1 MMRRRSIR
9 FPARFAAVL
18 LLGCLLGALPAPSG
32 VSLPATREVDLRFET
47 EDGVFLEGILELPEH
62 VPEGTRLPLVV
73 LVHSH
78 GRDRTSLLPLA
89 DALATRGYA
98 VALMDQRGHGAS
110 RSTRDHRIYAFPLL
124 PARELRKARED
135 QVLLLRELARH
146 PEVDT
151 SRVAF
156 VGVGYGALIAA
167 AAAAR
172 LPEVRALV
180 MVDVSDPVAGY
191 RPDRDLG
198 LFDRRPVLLV
208 TSAFPESRARARR
221 LAEYGS
227 GERTVAPLE
236 AYEERD
242 RLLPAGSPGIAIIL
256 DWLARHLPVAGR
268 ATGPAGR

>member
-1 MMRRRSIR
+1 MKYGRSIP
-9 FPARFAAVL
+9 FLSWFVAALVTGFLPGVLPAR
-18 LLGCLLGALPAPSG
+18 GD
-32 VSLPATREVDLRFET
+32 VSLPATREIDLRFET
-47 EDGVFLEGILELPEH
+47 PDGVFLEGVLELPDP
-62 VPEGTRLPLVV
+62 VREGARLPLVV

-89 DALATRGYA
+89 DALAGRGYA

-110 RSTRDHRIYAFPLL
+110 RSTRDRRIYAFPLL
-124 PARELRKARED
+124 PARELKKARED
-135 QVLLLRELARH
+135 QVLLLRELAGR

-180 MVDVSDPVAGY
+180 LVDVSDPVAGY

-198 LFDRRPVLLV
+198 LYDRRPVLLV
-208 TSAFPESRARARR
+208 ASAFPESRARARR

-227 GERTVAPLE
+227 GERKIVALE

-242 RLLPAGSPGIAIIL
+242 RLLPAGSPGIAAIL
-256 DWLARHLPVAGR
+256 DWLAERFPPPGQ
-268 ATGPAGR
+268 ATGSADR

>member
-1 MMRRRSIR
+1 M
-9 FPARFAAVL
+9 AAL
-18 LLGCLLGALPAPSG
+18 FLGFLLGGLPVRG
-32 VSLPATREVDLRFET
+32 EVSLPATREHDLRFET
-47 EDGVFLEGILELPEH
+47 ADGVFLEGILEVPDP

-124 PARELRKARED
+124 PAKELKKARED
-135 QVLLLRELARH
+135 QVLLLRELGKH

-180 MVDVSDPVAGY
+180 LVDVSDPVAGY

-208 TSAFPESRARARR
+208 TSAFPESQARARR

-227 GERTVAPLE
+227 GERTIVPLE

-242 RLLPAGSPGIAIIL
+242 RLLPAGSEGLAVIL
-256 DWLARHLPVAGR
+256 DWLAGR
-268 ATGPAGR
+268 FPPAGQERGSTER